1 LAVLLPAIG
10 VSIRRLHDTNR
21 SGWWLLIGLSPLIG
35 AIVLIVFAFQDSQ
48 PGTNQYG
55 PNPKEGQAATRGT
68 RRGGRNPPL
77 PSAGWW
83 AVTKFQGQ
91 GAAME
96 HVGVGLRAVATI
108 IDAILLFVI
117 GYVIA
122 LMTGGTTGAGFEL
135 QGVPM
140 FIWLAIGIG
149 YYIVLEAQFGATL
162 GKRIL
167 GLKVVK
173 LEGGG
178 PIDWQ
183 ASTVRNLLRLVDGF
197 FFYLVGAIVV
207 WTSAKK
213 QRLGDK
219 VAGTVI
225 VRAQQA
231 AAPEKGVSPVTRL

>member
-1 LAVLLPAIG
+1 
-10 VSIRRLHDTNR
+10 
-21 SGWWLLIGLSPLIG
+21 
-35 AIVLIVFAFQDSQ
+35 
-48 PGTNQYG
+48 
-55 PNPKEGQAATRGT
+55 
-68 RRGGRNPPL
+68 
-77 PSAGWW
+77 
-83 AVTKFQGQ
+83 
-91 GAAME
+91 ME

-183 ASTVRNLLRLVDGF
+183 SSIVRNLLRLVDGF

-207 WTSAKK
+207 WTSAQK

-225 VRAQQA
+225 VRAQQT

>member
-1 LAVLLPAIG
+1 
-10 VSIRRLHDTNR
+10 
-21 SGWWLLIGLSPLIG
+21 
-35 AIVLIVFAFQDSQ
+35 
-48 PGTNQYG
+48 
-55 PNPKEGQAATRGT
+55 
-68 RRGGRNPPL
+68 
-77 PSAGWW
+77 
-83 AVTKFQGQ
+83 
-91 GAAME
+91 ME
-96 HVGVGLRAVATI
+96 YVGVGLRAVATI
-108 IDAILLFVI
+108 IDAILLFII
-117 GYVIA
+117 GYAIA
-122 LMTGGTTGAGFEL
+122 LLTGGTTGTGFEL

-149 YYIVLEAQFGATL
+149 YYVVLEARFGATL

-167 GLKVVK
+167 GLKVVR

-183 ASTVRNLLRLVDGF
+183 ASIVRNLLRLVDGF

-225 VRAQQA
+225 VRAQPA
-231 AAPEKGVSPVTRL
+231 AGAGKNASPVTRM